1 MQSMNP
7 TDQDTSFRSRTVA
20 AVLAMFAGALGAHH
34 FYLGRRYWWA
44 YPLITMPLLGIALRF
59 DEWYRQWPFFVAAL
73 VTVVSLGEAIR
84 IALTSDEVW
93 DARHNQ
99 GSAMR
104 SHNGLGAVLVA
115 IGSLMLAALL
125 GMSVLALMFEGIF
138 TPAG

>member
-59 DEWYRQWPFFVAAL
+59 DEWYRHWPFFVAAL
-73 VTVVSLGEAIR
+73 VTVVSLGEALR
-84 IALTSDEVW
+84 IALTTHEVR
-93 DARHNQ
+93 DARQNPV
-99 GSAMR
+99 SRMR
-104 SHNGLGAVLVA
+104 PTHCLVA
-115 IGSLMLAALL
+115 VTVATCSLM
-125 GMSVLALMFEGIF
+125 
-138 TPAG
+138 